1 MYQHLGVP
9 MYEPKIIIPTEEQSE
24 YKLMLFKEVIKFCE
38 DNQPVNP
45 FKTIYEEGEGLRIAL
60 NTTNDLPWAIRYWDN
75 SDNWDSNI
83 KHVILGDP
91 NPNSYGKEVIMDCVS
106 RCEHPSTF
114 LFSKDWYMA
123 LINIDGTN
131 KLVVNESKI
140 KVI

>member
-1 MYQHLGVP
+1 MKTYYGVVESRADPKQLGRLKVRVLGLH
-9 MYEPKIIIPTEEQSE
+9 TED
-24 YKLMLFKEVIKFCE
+24 KVLL
-38 DNQPVNP
+38 P
-45 FKTIYEEGEGLRIAL
+45 
-60 NTTNDLPWAIRYWDN
+60 TNDLPWAIRYWDN

-91 NPNSYGKEVIMDCVS
+91 NPNSYGKEVIMDCIS